1 MSKKATAPGA
11 EAGAAAPAAT
21 TDTSAATTNVHT
33 SAPPAHPPTA
43 DYPPDEYTGLGG
55 EYVRDP
61 VTGIRTRATPA

>member
-21 TDTSAATTNVHT
+21 TDNSAATTNVHT
-33 SAPPAHPPTA
+33 SAQPAHPPMV